1 MANNTPFNK
10 PKQIYVNPDELEVIE
25 PKLPPLPVVAR
36 ANSTK
41 KTTALQP
48 LQPKGSIEQPTEEQI
63 AGLENEIAMAQTPQG
78 NNPMFQRSPEEEE
91 LKQKSINYF
100 LSQLDK
106 PVEIPQ
112 KLTIQDILNGKTFGD
127 RLAAF
132 SDYAQT
138 PEAQAAIGRL
148 FGGLHRNP
156 ITGEIT
162 TAGERL
168 SRQAEAKLLAEQE
181 RAKELRKE
189 QTGLAKDIYGIMNSI
204 DTEAMREDRFNR
216 QLQQNNEQFYQSL
229 GAKREENALDRDL
242 RRQEFEQ
249 RQAENQEAIQR
260 QLEQQQFNNQLALE
274 RLELEKEKAR
284 KENGAELAKDDK
296 KTLTSNNQTIAQI
309 EAGLKAIE
317 ENPNAYTFMKGLVGP
332 DVANRID
339 PKGVKTRSQI
349 DNITAVYRKW
359 LTGAQMSDKER
370 KDYERFLPAPKDN
383 AQIVKSKLQAMKE
396 SIQRNNEAIMSNYG
410 QNQNSEA
417 NIDLD
422 PMGLGF

>member
-1 MANNTPFNK
+1 MEK
-10 PKQIYVNPDELEVIE
+10 PKQIYIDPNKLEVIE
-25 PKLPPLPVVAR
+25 PKLPPLPVVA
-36 ANSTK
+36 K
-41 KTTALQP
+41 KEIPLQP
-48 LQPKGSIEQPTEEQI
+48 LQPKGSIEQPTEEEI

-168 SRQAEAKLLAEQE
+168 SRQAEARLLAEQE
-181 RAKELRKE
+181 RAKELQKQ

-242 RRQEFEQ
+242 RREEFEQ
-249 RQAENQEAIQR
+249 RQLENQEAIQR
-260 QLEQQQFNNQLALE
+260 QLDQQQFNNQIALE

-284 KENGAELAKDDK
+284 KENDSEIAKDDK
-296 KTLTSNNQTIAQI
+296 KQLTSNNQTIAQI
-309 EAGLKAIE
+309 EAGLKAID
-317 ENPNAYTFMKGLVGP
+317 ENPNAYRLEHAILSPTVLNTYASWTGKNK
-332 DVANRID
+332 DIETRAN
-339 PKGVKTRSQI
+339 I

-370 KDYERFLPAPKDN
+370 KDYERFLPAKGDN
-383 AQIVKSKLQAMKE
+383 AQVVKSKLKAMKE
-396 SIQRNNEAIMSNYG
+396 SIERNNEAIMSNYA
-410 QNQNSEA
+410 QRQDVNS
-417 NIDLD
+417 D
-422 PMGLGF
+422 PMDLGF